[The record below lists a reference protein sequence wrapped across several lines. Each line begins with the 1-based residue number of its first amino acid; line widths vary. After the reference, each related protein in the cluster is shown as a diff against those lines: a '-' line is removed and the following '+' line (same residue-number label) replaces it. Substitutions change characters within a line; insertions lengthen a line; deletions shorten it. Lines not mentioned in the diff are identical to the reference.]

1 MSGPYTP
8 KPMEAARGATDAR
21 DSRFDGLHAEA
32 SAAVGYSANTIRQ
45 VREQYR
51 EAYAEALSHWQE
63 LRDELDGID
72 RTPHLDRPRLLRDDP
87 GEAQESADAPGSA
100 EAAALSAAEAGAGDA
115 RQRALRTEVEVL
127 AGALER
133 HRSTL
138 AKLELAERTLSRT
151 WLFLERGDSTLV
163 APDDTPGAS
172 GDVAMRI
179 VEAQEAE
186 RARLAQEIHDGP
198 AQAFT
203 NAIFQAEYAE
213 RISATDPAATTA
225 EIRALRDLLR
235 RELSNLRGYIGQLRP
250 PLLDELGLA
259 GAIEEAAGDLRSTTG
274 LIVTTDLRAPNDSL
288 GDHQQTVALRVTQEA
303 LQNVRK
309 HAAASTV
316 VVSTDVADDAWA
328 LEIRDD
334 GRGFDVGAVAA
345 RGRRNFGLQFMRERA
360 ELIDARF
367 DVRSRPD
374 GGTVVRLAIPT
385 GARTGVKE
393 NG

>member
-1 MSGPYTP
+1 MSDPYTP

-32 SAAVGYSANTIRQ
+32 SAAVGYSANTIHQ

-51 EAYAEALSHWQE
+51 EAYAEALANWQK
-63 LRDELDGID
+63 LRDQLDASD
-72 RTPHLDRPRLLRDDP
+72 RRPVERPRLVSDAAAPASD
-87 GEAQESADAPGSA
+87 SADA
-100 EAAALSAAEAGAGDA
+100 ALTAAEAGASDA
-115 RQRALRTEVEVL
+115 RARALRTEVENL
-127 AGALER
+127 GRALEG
-133 HRSTL
+133 HRSAL
-138 AKLELAERTLSRT
+138 AKLELAERTLQRT

-163 APDDTPGAS
+163 APDDTPGA
-172 GDVAMRI
+172 GTDVAMRI

-213 RISATDPAATTA
+213 RVSATDPAATTA
-225 EIRALRDLLR
+225 EIRILRDVLR
-235 RELSNLRGYIGQLRP
+235 RELTNLRGFIGQLRP
-250 PLLDELGLA
+250 PLLDELGLD
-259 GAIEEAAGDLRSTTG
+259 GAIEEAADNLRSTSKLT
-274 LIVTTDLRAPNDSL
+274 VTTDLRAPNDSL
-288 GDHQQTVALRVTQEA
+288 GDNQQTVALRVTQEA

-316 VVSTDVADDAWA
+316 VVSTDVADHAWT

-360 ELIDARF
+360 ELIDAGF

-385 GARTGVKE
+385 GALTGEKE